1 MSSTNRFSLEKD
13 TASTTYK
20 SARTSI
26 YSPRTKRLLKKIKRS
41 SFANPA
47 WKSTLE
53 YERNPKNGRTFIIN
67 RYSNLWKPR
76 GRDFQRREICNV
88 FPCIFNHWSSPP
100 NRFPFFRN
108 LSYPYLSIT
117 RYPNNPDSA
126 ESDPITHLIITH
138 TYSYYPPVR
147 PFGVPFPL
155 IQFPANYRVIWRH
168 LQITSVPP
176 LVFNPAATTSSRSVA
191 ASSSP

>member
-1 MSSTNRFSLEKD
+1 MVKEWRWTISTQILVTTGCRRVKSRQKRRGCGRGMERVRWISWRWWIPGLGSDNSLGFSDE
-13 TASTTYK
+13 
-20 SARTSI
+20 
-26 YSPRTKRLLKKIKRS
+26 
-41 SFANPA
+41 
-47 WKSTLE
+47 E
-53 YERNPKNGRTFIIN
+53 
-67 RYSNLWKPR
+67 
-76 GRDFQRREICNV
+76 CNV